1 MCIAIMN
8 PSNVTLKKSLL
19 KTCWENNYHGG
30 GLLYINSRSGQLE
43 SYKSLDDFDALYAKY
58 QEVRSKHSK
67 SKVVLHF
74 RISTH
79 GTISVDNVH
88 PFMVNKSLGFV
99 HNGIISQAPYSKQYS
114 DTYMFNETMLKKLPK
129 DFINNDAILD
139 LIDEYIGYSKLLF
152 LDKNNNHYIVGEEKG
167 VWDYGCWFSNTG
179 YKASKYLDYGGNK
192 VLKTA
197 SVVKPHTSAAA
208 TNFNGGM
215 YTGSWSRGYGSS
227 SYDDFYDDADD
238 VNDLT
243 DKDASL
249 HANDDGKFCDYCMC
263 SHDDAQGGLAYNDK
277 WQAHL
282 CVDCEWELIDDEAYD
297 DSYAQLKKYNAEV

>member
-30 GLLYINSRSGQLE
+30 GLLYVNSRSGQLE

-129 DFINNDAILD
+129 GFINNNAILD

-152 LDKNNNHYIVGEEKG
+152 LDNNNNHYIVGEEKG

-179 YKASKYLDYGGNK
+179 YKASKYLDYGGK
-192 VLKTA
+192 QILKSATTY
-197 SVVKPHTSAAA
+197 KPHVSAAA
-208 TNFNGGM
+208 TNFGGGLFNSG
-215 YTGSWSRGYGSS
+215 YGRGYA
-227 SYDDFYDDADD
+227 DDFYDDADD
-238 VNDLT
+238 VKDLIGEGVSA
-243 DKDASL
+243 DS
-249 HANDDGKFCDYCMC
+249 NDGKFCDYCMC
-263 SHDDAQGGLAYNDK
+263 SHEETAGGLEFNAK

-282 CVDCEWELIDDEAYD
+282 CTDCEWELLDEEAYD
-297 DSYAQLKKYNAEV
+297 DSYVQLKKYNAPF